1 MKPLIAAALLLVAV
15 SALAQTAGDSLS
27 GALHPPGKTIGRN
40 FDPSRP
46 TFLRVGALV
55 CQSWQLMRGAAEDA
69 AKVSGEERQA
79 VLERYKCAQASTRMG
94 VDVLIPERHSLT
106 EAAEATYG
114 YAGIRWRRSDGT
126 FDFGFVGPKALE
138 N

>member
-1 MKPLIAAALLLVAV
+1 MKLLIAAALGLAAA
-15 SALAQTAGDSLS
+15 STFAQTAGDSLS
-27 GALHPPGKTIGRN
+27 GALHPPGKTIARN

-46 TFLRVGALV
+46 TYLRIGALV

-69 AKVSGEERQA
+69 AKVSGAERQS
-79 VLERYKCAQASTRMG
+79 VLERYKCTQAPTRMEVG
-94 VDVLIPERHSLT
+94 VLIPERHSLT

-114 YAGIRWRRSDGT
+114 YVGIRWRRSDGT
-126 FDFGFVGPKALE
+126 FDFGFVGPTALE